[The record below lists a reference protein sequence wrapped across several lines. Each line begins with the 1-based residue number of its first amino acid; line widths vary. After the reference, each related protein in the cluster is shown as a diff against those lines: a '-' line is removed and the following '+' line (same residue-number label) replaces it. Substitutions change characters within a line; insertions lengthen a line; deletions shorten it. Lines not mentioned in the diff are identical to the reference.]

1 MYVSNLISNKQI
13 ATFCI
18 FNISHSKHNFEFSI
32 DIKCIVLWNFQGFV
46 HVRIW
51 FPQFPGVVMQS
62 DQELIIMCKPP
73 EPTVIQNKAA
83 GFAGSFPGGA
93 RVSGENK

>member
-1 MYVSNLISNKQI
+1 
-13 ATFCI
+13 
-18 FNISHSKHNFEFSI
+18 
-32 DIKCIVLWNFQGFV
+32 
-46 HVRIW
+46 
-51 FPQFPGVVMQS
+51 MQS

-93 RVSGENK
+93 RVSGKRQKKEFFSLFTHFGIYFNS

>member
-1 MYVSNLISNKQI
+1 
-13 ATFCI
+13 
-18 FNISHSKHNFEFSI
+18 
-32 DIKCIVLWNFQGFV
+32 
-46 HVRIW
+46 
-51 FPQFPGVVMQS
+51 MQS

-93 RVSGENK
+93 RVSGKRDRMKLSSSIYSLDLCLFFKLSRKTLNSSKSNCGQWEFLR

>member
-1 MYVSNLISNKQI
+1 
-13 ATFCI
+13 
-18 FNISHSKHNFEFSI
+18 
-32 DIKCIVLWNFQGFV
+32 
-46 HVRIW
+46 
-51 FPQFPGVVMQS
+51 MQS

-93 RVSGENK
+93 RVSGETTQ

>member
-1 MYVSNLISNKQI
+1 M
-13 ATFCI
+13 
-18 FNISHSKHNFEFSI
+18 
-32 DIKCIVLWNFQGFV
+32 QGFV

-93 RVSGENK
+93 RVSGKRDNIKKFSIYLLRIYFMS